1 MKPKQLMQ
9 HFETLA
15 EKLGLRIIQGKGDF
29 NGGGCIIRHDK
40 VIVLNKMKPI
50 DQRLCILANEF
61 SIMDLE
67 GIFIVPILR
76 EYINQH
82 TLIISEMK

>member
-1 MKPKQLMQ
+1 MKPNQLME

-29 NGGGCIIRHDK
+29 NGGRCIIRQDK

-50 DQRLCILANEF
+50 EQRLHILAQEF
-61 SIMDLE
+61 SIMNLE
-67 GIFIVPILR
+67 GIFVVPVLR

-82 TLIISEMK
+82 SLIIPEMQ

>member
-1 MKPKQLMQ
+1 MKPNQLME
-9 HFETLA
+9 HFEILA

-29 NGGGCIIRHDK
+29 NGGRCIIRQDK

-50 DQRLCILANEF
+50 EQRLHILAQEF
-61 SIMDLE
+61 SIMNLE
-67 GIFIVPILR
+67 GIFVVPVLR

-82 TLIISEMK
+82 SLIIPEMQ

>member
-1 MKPKQLMQ
+1 MKPNQLME

-29 NGGGCIIRHDK
+29 NGGGCIIRQDK

-50 DQRLCILANEF
+50 EQRLRILAHEF

-67 GIFIVPILR
+67 GIFVVPILR

-82 TLIISEMK
+82 AVIISGMR

>member
-1 MKPKQLMQ
+1 MKPNQLME

-29 NGGGCIIRHDK
+29 NGGRCIIRQDK

-50 DQRLCILANEF
+50 EQRLRILAQEF
-61 SIMDLE
+61 SIMNLE
-67 GIFIVPILR
+67 GIFVVPVLR
-76 EYINQH
+76 KYINQH
-82 TLIISEMK
+82 SLIIPEIQ

>member
-1 MKPKQLMQ
+1 MKPNQLME

-29 NGGGCIIRHDK
+29 KGGGCIIRQDK
-40 VIVLNKMKPI
+40 VIVLNKMIPI
-50 DQRLCILANEF
+50 EQRLRILAREF

-67 GIFIVPILR
+67 GIFVVPVLR
-76 EYINQH
+76 AYINQH
-82 TLIISEMK
+82 AVIIPGMK

>member
-1 MKPKQLMQ
+1 MKPNQLME

-29 NGGGCIIRHDK
+29 NGGGCIIRQDK

-50 DQRLCILANEF
+50 EQRPVSYTHLTLPTIL
-61 SIMDLE
+61 L
-67 GIFIVPILR
+67 V
-76 EYINQH
+76 
-82 TLIISEMK
+82 

>member
-1 MKPKQLMQ
+1 MKPNQLME

-29 NGGGCIIRHDK
+29 NGGGCIIRQDK
-40 VIVLNKMKPI
+40 VIVLNEMKPI
-50 DQRLCILANEF
+50 EQRLRILAQEF
-61 SIMDLE
+61 SIMNLE
-67 GIFIVPILR
+67 GIFVVPVLR

-82 TLIISEMK
+82 SLIIPEMQ

>member
-1 MKPKQLMQ
+1 MKPNQLME

-29 NGGGCIIRHDK
+29 NGGRCIIRQDK
-40 VIVLNKMKPI
+40 VVVLNKMKPI
-50 DQRLCILANEF
+50 EQRLRILAQEF
-61 SIMDLE
+61 SIMNLE
-67 GIFIVPILR
+67 GIFVVPVLR

-82 TLIISEMK
+82 SLIIPEMQ

>member
-1 MKPKQLMQ
+1 MKPNQLME

-29 NGGGCIIRHDK
+29 NGGGCIIRQDK

-50 DQRLCILANEF
+50 EQRLHILAHEF
-61 SIMDLE
+61 SILDLE
-67 GIFIVPILR
+67 GNFVVPVLR
-76 EYINQH
+76 EYIKHNSV
-82 TLIISEMK
+82 IIPKMK

>member
-1 MKPKQLMQ
+1 MKPNQLME

-15 EKLGLRIIQGKGDF
+15 EKLGLQIIQGKGDF
-29 NGGGCIIRHDK
+29 NGGRCIIRQDK

-50 DQRLCILANEF
+50 EQRLLILAHEF

-67 GIFIVPILR
+67 EIFVVPVLR
-76 EYINQH
+76 EYINQNS
-82 TLIISEMK
+82 LIIPEIK

>member
-1 MKPKQLMQ
+1 MKPNQLME

-29 NGGGCIIRHDK
+29 NGGRCIIRQDK

-50 DQRLCILANEF
+50 EQRLRILAQEF
-61 SIMDLE
+61 SIMNLE
-67 GIFIVPILR
+67 GIFVVPVLR

-82 TLIISEMK
+82 SLIIPEMQ

>member
-1 MKPKQLMQ
+1 MKPNQLMV

-29 NGGGCIIRHDK
+29 NGGGCIIRKDK

-50 DQRLCILANEF
+50 EQRLRVLAHEF
-61 SIMDLE
+61 SLMNLE
-67 GIFIVPILR
+67 GLFIIPVLR
-76 EYINQH
+76 EYINEH
-82 TLIISEMK
+82 TVFIPEMK

>member
-1 MKPKQLMQ
+1 MKPNQLME

-29 NGGGCIIRHDK
+29 NGGRCIIRQDK
-40 VIVLNKMKPI
+40 VIVLNEMKPI
-50 DQRLCILANEF
+50 EQRLRILAQEF
-61 SIMDLE
+61 SIMNLE
-67 GIFIVPILR
+67 GIFVVPVLR

-82 TLIISEMK
+82 SLIISEMQ

>member
-1 MKPKQLMQ
+1 MKPNQLME

-15 EKLGLRIIQGKGDF
+15 EKVGLRIIQGTGDF
-29 NGGGCIIRHDK
+29 NGGRCIIRQDK

-50 DQRLCILANEF
+50 EQRLRILAHEF

-67 GIFIVPILR
+67 GIFVVPILR

-82 TLIISEMK
+82 AVIISGMK

>member
-1 MKPKQLMQ
+1 MKPNQLME

-15 EKLGLRIIQGKGDF
+15 EKLGFRIIQGKGDF
-29 NGGGCIIRHDK
+29 NGGGCIIRQDK

-50 DQRLCILANEF
+50 EQRLRILAHEF

-67 GIFIVPILR
+67 GIFVVPVLR

-82 TLIISEMK
+82 AVIIPGMK

>member
-1 MKPKQLMQ
+1 MKPNQLME

-29 NGGGCIIRHDK
+29 NGGGCIIRQDK

-50 DQRLCILANEF
+50 EQRLHILAQEF
-61 SIMDLE
+61 SIMNLE
-67 GIFIVPILR
+67 GIFVVPVLR

-82 TLIISEMK
+82 SLIIPEMQ

>member
-1 MKPKQLMQ
+1 MKPNQLME

-15 EKLGLRIIQGKGDF
+15 EKLGLRIIQAKGNF
-29 NGGGCIIRHDK
+29 KGGRCVIRKDK

-50 DQRLCILANEF
+50 EQRLHILAHEF

-67 GIFIVPILR
+67 EIFIVPVLR

-82 TLIISEMK
+82 SLIIPEIK

>member
-1 MKPKQLMQ
+1 MKPNQLME

-15 EKLGLRIIQGKGDF
+15 EKLGFRIIQGKGDF
-29 NGGGCIIRHDK
+29 NGGGCIIRQDK

-50 DQRLCILANEF
+50 EQRLHILAHEF

-67 GIFIVPILR
+67 GIFVVPILR
-76 EYINQH
+76 EYINQYAV
-82 TLIISEMK
+82 IIPGMK

>member
-1 MKPKQLMQ
+1 MKPNQLME

-29 NGGGCIIRHDK
+29 NGGRCIIRQDK
-40 VIVLNKMKPI
+40 VIVLNEMKPI
-50 DQRLCILANEF
+50 EQRLRILAQEF
-61 SIMDLE
+61 SIMNLE
-67 GIFIVPILR
+67 GIFVVPVLR

-82 TLIISEMK
+82 SLIIPEMQ

>member
-1 MKPKQLMQ
+1 MKPNQLMD

-29 NGGGCIIRHDK
+29 NGGGCIIRQDK

-50 DQRLCILANEF
+50 EQRLHILAHEF
-61 SIMDLE
+61 ATMNLE
-67 GIFIVPILR
+67 GIFVVPVLR
-76 EYINQH
+76 EYINEH
-82 TLIISEMK
+82 TVIIREMK

>member
-1 MKPKQLMQ
+1 ME

-15 EKLGLRIIQGKGDF
+15 EKLGLRIIKGKGDF
-29 NGGGCIIRHDK
+29 NGGRCIIRKDK

-50 DQRLCILANEF
+50 EQRLRILAQEF
-61 SIMDLE
+61 SIMNLE
-67 GIFIVPILR
+67 GIFVVPVLR

-82 TLIISEMK
+82 SLIIPEMQ

>member
-1 MKPKQLMQ
+1 MKPNQLME
-9 HFETLA
+9 HFEILA

-29 NGGGCIIRHDK
+29 NGGGCIIRQDK
-40 VIVLNKMKPI
+40 VIVLNKMKPME
-50 DQRLCILANEF
+50 QRLHILAHEF

-67 GIFIVPILR
+67 GIFVVPVLR

-82 TLIISEMK
+82 AVIITGMK

>member
-1 MKPKQLMQ
+1 MKPNQLME

-29 NGGGCIIRHDK
+29 NGGGCIIRQDK
-40 VIVLNKMKPI
+40 IIVLNKMKPI
-50 DQRLCILANEF
+50 EQRLRILAHEF

-67 GIFIVPILR
+67 GIFIVPVLR

-82 TLIISEMK
+82 AVMIPETK